1 MGNETQ
7 LRKAGY
13 YYLQDVV
20 SSGKYIARAIAATNT
35 AEIAYEIKD
44 YAHLESFQTGD
55 WNLTYKLAGM
65 IKKTLTALFEEV
77 KQ

>member
-1 MGNETQ
+1 MGNEAQ
-7 LRKAGY
+7 LRKAGH
-13 YYLQDVV
+13 YYLEDVV
-20 SSGKYIARAIAATNT
+20 SSGKDIARAIAATNT

-44 YAHLESFQTGD
+44 YAHLEKFQAGD
-55 WNLTYKLAGM
+55 WNLTYQLAGT